1 TDKLATLYK
10 NPSVIPFLGREV
22 AEPPAKPTS
31 PKIENN
37 RLRWEKSAG
46 NRSVVYYFADKK
58 YEGVVLTITD
68 DTSLTISK
76 KGFYCVTT
84 LNSDNKESEPSEMVE
99 LK

>member
-1 TDKLATLYK
+1 MLATIYSRPAL
-10 NPSVIPFLGREV
+10 IPFLGREV
-22 AEPPAKPTS
+22 AEMPAPPTS
-31 PKIENN
+31 LKIENN
-37 RLRWEKSAG
+37 RLQWEKSAG

-99 LK
+99 LE